1 MARPDADGSGSI
13 GLRMH
18 LVDVLALVVLVI
30 GAVAFVLGGLA
41 LARSADLEALY
52 WLVVGVVGVRA
63 SVQMVRPAK
72 G

>member
-1 MARPDADGSGSI
+1 
-13 GLRMH
+13 MH
-18 LVDVLALVVLVI
+18 LVDVLALVVLVV

-41 LARSADLEALY
+41 LARASDLEALY

-63 SVQMVRPAK
+63 SVLMVRPAK